1 MSASNYLLRYIKGS
15 PSQGIFLSKTD
26 DLSLKAF
33 ADADW
38 GSCPDIRR
46 SVTGFCVFL
55 GKSLV
60 SWKSKKQQTVSR
72 SSAEAEY
79 RALATVSCE
88 VIWLKSLL
96 KELQIKTN
104 TPTVVFCDNQ
114 AAIYI
119 ANNLMFHERTKHI
132 ELDYHFVRD
141 RIVDGSIK
149 LLLVCSSHQL
159 ADALTKPLNAIIL
172 SLHMCKMGVKNVFFS
187 LFIVILDN

>member
-1 MSASNYLLRYIKGS
+1 M
-15 PSQGIFLSKTD
+15 SKTD

-38 GSCPDIRR
+38 GSCPDTRR
-46 SVTGFCVFL
+46 SDTGFCVFL

-60 SWKSKKQQTVSR
+60 SWKPKKQQTVSR

-96 KELQIKTN
+96 KELQIEVD
-104 TPTVVFCDNQ
+104 TPAVVYCNNQ

-119 ANNLMFHERTKHI
+119 ANNPMFHERTKHI
-132 ELDYHFVRD
+132 ELDCHFVRD
-141 RIVDGSIK
+141 RVTDESIK
-149 LLLVCSSHQL
+149 LLPIRSTHQL
-159 ADALTKPLNAIIL
+159 ADALTKPLNATTL
-172 SLHMCKMGVKNVFFS
+172 SLYICKMEVKDIFS
-187 LFIVILDN
+187 PS